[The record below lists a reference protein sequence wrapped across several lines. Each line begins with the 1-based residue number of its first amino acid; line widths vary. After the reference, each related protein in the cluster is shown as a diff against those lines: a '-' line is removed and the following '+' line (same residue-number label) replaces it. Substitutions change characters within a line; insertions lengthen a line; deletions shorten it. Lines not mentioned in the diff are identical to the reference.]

1 MICLFGW
8 QIILL
13 TYWLYK
19 EISNVIPYVNSKHG
33 TYEETKVSSETSL
46 TAVSNKA
53 GSRRYGF
60 WFTGSAVRQT
70 YLSLPRSLLT
80 ALFRIINYLSK
91 RKNKP
96 SSWFSKLSSL
106 LSKPS
111 HFWTISSILL
121 PYGLHCIDVAD
132 SQGLEKCP
140 PSFIPVPTGTKA
152 TCAQRHDYKIEEGY
166 LTPVTVH
173 EGIEQL
179 CWIRPLRLREARV
192 PVSKVTLSLVAAGV
206 LSHEYELNV

>member
-80 ALFRIINYLSK
+80 ALFRIINYLSGNEK
-91 RKNKP
+91 QTFILVFKGLIPTLQTISLLNYLLHFVAIWPALHRRSRQSRSGKVSSVVHSCTHRHKGHVCP
-96 SSWFSKLSSL
+96 EAWLQDWGGLSHSHHSSWRQRAIVLDQTSK
-106 LSKPS
+106 
-111 HFWTISSILL
+111 T
-121 PYGLHCIDVAD
+121 
-132 SQGLEKCP
+132 
-140 PSFIPVPTGTKA
+140 
-152 TCAQRHDYKIEEGY
+152 
-166 LTPVTVH
+166 
-173 EGIEQL
+173 
-179 CWIRPLRLREARV
+179 
-192 PVSKVTLSLVAAGV
+192 
-206 LSHEYELNV
+206 